1 MERSIKL
8 ILVLFL
14 MFSCTSSEKKLLGK
28 GAENWSEFHAGNTT
42 TIHTEWLVY
51 QEGRDTMTYL
61 TNYYSNGKPKSKVIL
76 KGDGLWNIAFVYD
89 TLGKPK
95 QFGSLKNGTGCVTQY
110 NSEDGN
116 PVSAG
121 CYKDGQKE
129 GWWKNYHFKGSI
141 LDSNLYK
148 NGYQQVEDTE
158 NALSELMG
166 SFGEMKNNYYE

>member
-1 MERSIKL
+1 
-8 ILVLFL
+8 
-14 MFSCTSSEKKLLGK
+14 
-28 GAENWSEFHAGNTT
+28 
-42 TIHTEWLVY
+42 
-51 QEGRDTMTYL
+51 MTYL

-116 PVSAG
+116 PGSAG